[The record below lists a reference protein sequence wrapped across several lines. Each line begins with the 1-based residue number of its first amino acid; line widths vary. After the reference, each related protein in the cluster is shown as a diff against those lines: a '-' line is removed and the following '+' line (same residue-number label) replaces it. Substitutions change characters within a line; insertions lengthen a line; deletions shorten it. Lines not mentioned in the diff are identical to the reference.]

1 MQKEI
6 EKILAFQ
13 NKSGVKCFHNEMR
26 IIYEILANGP
36 MPSLD
41 IMKITGRSISA
52 HNDDVKRLMV
62 LGLIDSKVCEIDKR
76 RKLYDITDKAR
87 QLLEA

>member
-6 EKILAFQ
+6 EKLLVFQ
-13 NKSGVKCFHNEMR
+13 SKTGIKCFHNEMR
-26 IIYEILANGP
+26 IIYEILSNGP
-36 MPSLD
+36 LPSLD

-52 HNDDVKRLMV
+52 HNDDIKRLMM

-76 RKLYDITDKAR
+76 RKLYDVTDKAR
-87 QLLEA
+87 QLLKA